1 MRRDRKPLLVPPEKI
16 VRKIARNKKT
26 ELKRMIEMFGENV
39 AAQIMVEFAG
49 ETIFFPRYSTLYRT
63 SVVSY
68 VKAELEN
75 LDGEEFEKRVRQL
88 AHLFQKPERLI
99 LRINENGKYA

>member
-1 MRRDRKPLLVPPEKI
+1 
-16 VRKIARNKKT
+16 
-26 ELKRMIEMFGENV
+26 MIEMFGENV

-68 VKAELEN
+68 VRAELED
-75 LDGEEFEKRVRQL
+75 LDGDEFTKRVSQL
-88 AHLFQKPERLI
+88 AHLFQKPERHI
-99 LRINENGKYA
+99 LQINETEKYA